1 MSFIKIF
8 NKDKQSKN
16 SLYESVLAKYQKKHS
31 DIITDTCHLMNEIEN
46 HSEFLKSISG
56 DFKPMNC
63 YLEQTFDSTFGH
75 TYDYRIVH
83 GCDYSNSFSC
93 QITTDN
99 DFKLT
104 FVVDL
109 YFPTTIRISAV
120 KTADTYFDNKK
131 VILDVLDKSLA
142 LINEI
147 LTEELDRIK
156 NIIMQ
161 LNLVYKD
168 YPLNPSK
175 VNDDL
180 NEIRKAFLHNIKQL
194 HDYCGFYQAPDQVN
208 LKYNS
213 FYIIDESGQP
223 KKFIEQSSYGETR
236 RFTPSD
242 IKFVSD
248 ESLNNYTLAMNLL
261 ADKYNTTFCLYTNFE
276 KIDIVYISHKT
287 Y

>member
-31 DIITDTCHLMNEIEN
+31 DIVIDTCHLMNEIEN
-46 HSEFLKSISG
+46 RSEFLKSISR

-63 YLEQTFDSTFGH
+63 YLERTIPSKFGH
-75 TYDYRIVH
+75 TYNYRIVH
-83 GCDYSNSFSC
+83 GCDYSNSFNC

-120 KTADTYFDNKK
+120 KMSDTYFDNKK
-131 VILDVLDKSLA
+131 VIFDVLDKNLA

-161 LNLVYKD
+161 LNLVYKE
-168 YPLNPSK
+168 YPSVINGNPT
-175 VNDDL
+175 D
-180 NEIRKAFLHNIKQL
+180 IRKAFLHNIEQL
-194 HDYCGFYQAPDQVN
+194 NNYCDFYHKPDQVDI
-208 LKYNS
+208 KYNS
-213 FYIIDESGQP
+213 FYIIGDSGQP
-223 KKFIEQSSYGETR
+223 KEFIEELADGEIK
-236 RFTPSD
+236 RFTPSE
-242 IKFVSD
+242 IKFVSA
-248 ESLNNYTLAMNLL
+248 ESFDNYALAMNLL
-261 ADKYNTTFCLYTNFE
+261 RRKFDTTFDIYDNFE
-276 KIDIVYISHKT
+276 KIDIPDA
-287 Y
+287 

>member
-8 NKDKQSKN
+8 SKDKQSKN
-16 SLYESVLAKYQKKHS
+16 SLYESVLAKYEKKHS
-31 DIITDTCHLMNEIEN
+31 DIFVDTCNLMNAIEN
-46 HSEFLKSISG
+46 NSEFLKSISP

-63 YLEQTFDSTFGH
+63 YLERTFTRQRVH
-75 TYDYRIVH
+75 TYNYRIVH
-83 GCDYSNSFSC
+83 GCDYSNSFNC

-120 KTADTYFDNKK
+120 KTYDTYFDNKK
-131 VILDVLDKSLA
+131 VILDKSLN

-194 HDYCGFYQAPDQVN
+194 KDYRGFYLVPHEVN

-223 KKFIEQSSYGETR
+223 KHFIEQVTYGETR
-236 RFTPSD
+236 QFIPSEV
-242 IKFVSD
+242 KFVSA
-248 ESLNNYTLAMNLL
+248 ESFDNYALAMNLL
-261 ADKYNTTFCLYTNFE
+261 RRKFDTTFDIYDNFE
-276 KIDIVYISHKT
+276 KIDIPDA
-287 Y
+287 

>member
-1 MSFIKIF
+1 MSFIKVF

-16 SLYESVLAKYQKKHS
+16 SLYESVLAKYEKKHS
-31 DIITDTCHLMNEIEN
+31 DIFVDTCNLMNAIEDN
-46 HSEFLKSISG
+46 SEFFKSISR

-63 YLEQTFDSTFGH
+63 YLERTLPSKFGH
-75 TYDYRIVH
+75 TYNYRIVH
-83 GCDYSNSFSC
+83 GCDYSNSFNC

-99 DFKLT
+99 NSTLT
-104 FVVDL
+104 VVVDL

-120 KTADTYFDNKK
+120 KMSGTYFDNKK
-131 VILDVLDKSLA
+131 VIFDILDKSLN

-180 NEIRKAFLHNIKQL
+180 NDIRKAFLHNIKQL
-194 HDYCGFYQAPDQVN
+194 QDYRGFYLVPHEVN

-213 FYIIDESGQP
+213 FYVIDESGQP
-223 KKFIEQSSYGETR
+223 KKFIEQVTYGETR
-236 RFTPSD
+236 RFVPSEV
-242 IKFVSD
+242 KFVSA
-248 ESLNNYTLAMNLL
+248 ESFDNYALAMNLL
-261 ADKYNTTFCLYTNFE
+261 VNKFDTTFDIYDNFE
-276 KIDIVYISHKT
+276 KIEIPDA
-287 Y
+287 

>member
-31 DIITDTCHLMNEIEN
+31 DIFVDTCNLMNEIEN
-46 HSEFLKSISG
+46 RSEFLKSISP

-63 YLEQTFDSTFGH
+63 YLEQTFASRFGH
-75 TYDYRIVH
+75 TYNYRIVH
-83 GCDYSNSFSC
+83 GCDYSNGFSC
-93 QITTDN
+93 QITADN
-99 DFKLT
+99 NFKLT

-109 YFPTTIRISAV
+109 YFPTTVRISAV
-120 KTADTYFDNKK
+120 KMSGTYFDNRK
-131 VILDVLDKSLA
+131 VIFDVLDKSLNM
-142 LINEI
+142 INEI

-168 YPLNPSK
+168 YPLDPSK

-180 NEIRKAFLHNIKQL
+180 NDIRKAFLHNIKQL
-194 HDYCGFYQAPDQVN
+194 SDYCGFYQAPDQVN

-223 KKFIEQSSYGETR
+223 KHFIEQVTYGETR
-236 RFTPSD
+236 QFIPSEV
-242 IKFVSD
+242 KFVSA
-248 ESLNNYTLAMNLL
+248 ESFDNYALAMNLL
-261 ADKYNTTFCLYTNFE
+261 RRKFDTTFDIYDNFE
-276 KIDIVYISHKT
+276 KIDIPDA
-287 Y
+287 

>member
-16 SLYESVLAKYQKKHS
+16 SLYESVLAKYEKKHS
-31 DIITDTCHLMNEIEN
+31 DIFVDTCNLMNGIEN
-46 HSEFLKSISG
+46 NFEFLKSISR

-63 YLEQTFDSTFGH
+63 YLERTLPSRFGH
-75 TYDYRIVH
+75 TYNYRIVH
-83 GCDYSNSFSC
+83 GCDYSNSFNC

-99 DFKLT
+99 DFKVT

-120 KTADTYFDNKK
+120 KTSDTYFDNKK
-131 VILDVLDKSLA
+131 VILDILDRSLH

-161 LNLVYKD
+161 LNLVYKN

-180 NEIRKAFLHNIKQL
+180 NDIRKAFLHNINQL
-194 HDYCGFYQAPDQVN
+194 QDYCGFYHAPDKVN

-223 KKFIEQSSYGETR
+223 KHFIEQSSYGETR
-236 RFTPSD
+236 RFIPSD
-242 IKFVSD
+242 IKFVSK
-248 ESLNNYTLAMNLL
+248 ESRNNYPLAANLL
-261 ADKYNTTFCLYTNFE
+261 RRKFDTTFDIYDNFE
-276 KIDIVYISHKT
+276 EINIIYLAFD
-287 Y
+287 

>member
-16 SLYESVLAKYQKKHS
+16 SLYESVLAKYEKKHS
-31 DIITDTCHLMNEIEN
+31 DIFVDTCNLMNAIEN
-46 HSEFLKSISG
+46 NSEFLKSISR

-63 YLEQTFDSTFGH
+63 YLERAIPSKFGH
-75 TYDYRIVH
+75 TYNYRIVH
-83 GCDYSNSFSC
+83 GCDYLNSFSC

-109 YFPTTIRISAV
+109 YFPARIRISAV
-120 KTADTYFDNKK
+120 KMSDTYFDNKK
-131 VILDVLDKSLA
+131 VIFDVIDKSLNM
-142 LINEI
+142 INEI

-161 LNLVYKD
+161 LNLVYKE

-180 NEIRKAFLHNIKQL
+180 NDIRKAFLHNIKRL
-194 HDYCGFYQAPDQVN
+194 MNYRGFYLVPHEVN

-223 KKFIEQSSYGETR
+223 KEFIEQVAYGETR
-236 RFTPSD
+236 QFIPSEV
-242 IKFVSD
+242 KFVSA
-248 ESLNNYTLAMNLL
+248 ESFDNYALAINLL
-261 ADKYNTTFCLYTNFE
+261 AGKYNTTFCLHANFE
-276 KIDIVYISHKT
+276 KIDIT
-287 Y
+287 DA

>member
-1 MSFIKIF
+1 MSFIKVF

-16 SLYESVLAKYQKKHS
+16 SLYESVLAKYEKKHS
-31 DIITDTCHLMNEIEN
+31 DIFVDTCNLMNAIEDN
-46 HSEFLKSISG
+46 SEFFKSISR

-63 YLEQTFDSTFGH
+63 YLERTLPSKFGH
-75 TYDYRIVH
+75 TYNYRIVH
-83 GCDYSNSFSC
+83 GCDYSNSFHC

-109 YFPTTIRISAV
+109 YFPARIRISAV
-120 KTADTYFDNKK
+120 KMSGTYFDNKK
-131 VILDVLDKSLA
+131 VIFDILDKSLNM
-142 LINEI
+142 INEI

-180 NEIRKAFLHNIKQL
+180 TDIRKAFLHNIKQL
-194 HDYCGFYQAPDQVN
+194 QDYRGFYLVPHEVN

-223 KKFIEQSSYGETR
+223 KEFIEQVAYGETR
-236 RFTPSD
+236 QFIPSEV
-242 IKFVSD
+242 KFVSA
-248 ESLNNYTLAMNLL
+248 ESFDNYALAINLL
-261 ADKYNTTFCLYTNFE
+261 AGKYNTTFCLHANFE
-276 KIDIVYISHKT
+276 KIDIT
-287 Y
+287 DA

>member
-16 SLYESVLAKYQKKHS
+16 SLFESVLAKYEKKHS
-31 DIITDTCHLMNEIEN
+31 GIFVNTCNLMNEIEN
-46 HSEFLKSISG
+46 NSEFLKSISR

-63 YLEQTFDSTFGH
+63 YLERTIPSRFGH
-75 TYDYRIVH
+75 THDYRIVH
-83 GCDYSNSFSC
+83 GCDYSNSFRC
-93 QITTDN
+93 QVTTDN

-104 FVVDL
+104 FVVEL
-109 YFPTTIRISAV
+109 YFPTCIRISAV
-120 KTADTYFDNKK
+120 KTSGAYFDNKK
-131 VILDVLDKSLA
+131 IILDILDRSLH

-180 NEIRKAFLHNIKQL
+180 TDIRKAFLHNIKQL
-194 HDYCGFYQAPDQVN
+194 KDYRGFYLVPHEVN

-213 FYIIDESGQP
+213 FYVIDESGQP
-223 KKFIEQSSYGETR
+223 KKFIEQVTYGKTR
-236 RFTPSD
+236 QFTPSEV
-242 IKFVSD
+242 KFVSA
-248 ESLNNYTLAMNLL
+248 ESFDNYALAINLL
-261 ADKYNTTFCLYTNFE
+261 VNKFDTAFDIYDNFE
-276 KIDIVYISHKT
+276 KIDIPDA
-287 Y
+287 